1 MGIVED
7 ARTIVNASIHSV
19 LPGVAVREALSGLD
33 IRRPVH
39 LVAIG
44 KAAWTMAEA
53 ACQTLGD
60 AIAGG
65 VVITKYHH
73 AKSELARLEIV
84 EAGHPVPDENSVYGA
99 KKAMELAGKLGAG
112 DRVLFLV
119 SGGGSALFELPRNGV
134 TLEDIAAATRQLLA
148 CGADI
153 AEINVIRKRL
163 SAVKGGRFAQQC
175 APAGVIAIVL
185 SDVLGDPLDSIA
197 SGPAHPDHTTCQD
210 ALRIVRKYRIRLSEP
225 AMDALRQETPKALD
239 NVETLIIG
247 NVKRL
252 CDQAAIAARAL
263 GYAPLI
269 LTTTLN
275 CEAREA
281 GAFLAAVAREIRETG
296 SPVRPP
302 CAVIAGGETVVH
314 LRGAGR
320 GGRNQELALA
330 AAPGIADLA
339 DTLIFSVGSDG
350 TDGPTD
356 AAGAMVTGAFCRDCL
371 QKGLS
376 IEAHLENNDSYAIH
390 SAMNSLIV
398 TGPTG
403 TNVNDLTVILC
414 K

>member
-1 MGIVED
+1 MGIMRD
-7 ARTIVNASIHSV
+7 ARTIVDASIRSA
-19 LPGVAVREALSGLD
+19 LPGEAVREALSGLN
-33 IRRPVH
+33 IRRPVY

-60 AIAGG
+60 GIAEG

-73 AKSELARLEIV
+73 AKAELPRMEIV

-99 KKAMELAGKLGAG
+99 RRAMELAGKLGAG
-112 DRVLFLV
+112 DNMLFLV
-119 SGGGSALFELPRNGV
+119 SGGGSALFELPLPGV
-134 TLEDIAAATRQLLA
+134 TLEDIASATRQLLA

-163 SAVKGGRFAQQC
+163 SAVKAGRFARRC
-175 APAGVIAIVL
+175 APAGVISIVL
-185 SDVLGDPLDSIA
+185 SDVLGDSLDAIA
-197 SGPAHPDHTTCQD
+197 SGPAHPDGATCRD
-210 ALRIVRKYRIRLSEP
+210 ALRIIRKYHILLSGP
-225 AMDALRQETPKALD
+225 AMDALGQETPKTLD
-239 NVETLIIG
+239 NVETHVVG

-252 CDQAAIAARAL
+252 CDQAAITSRAL
-263 GYAPLI
+263 GYEPLI

-281 GAFLAAVAREIRETG
+281 GAFLAAIAREIRRTG
-296 SPVRPP
+296 SPVAPP
-302 CAVIAGGETVVH
+302 CAVILGGETVVR
-314 LRGAGR
+314 LKGRGR

-330 AAPGIADLA
+330 AAPGIAGLA
-339 DTLIFSVGSDG
+339 DTLIASVGSDG

-356 AAGAMVTGAFCRDCL
+356 AAGAMVTGAFHRECL

-376 IEAHLENNDSYAIH
+376 IEAYLEDNDSYALH
-390 SAMNSLIV
+390 SAMGSLIV

-414 K
+414 Q